1 MQALMTGE
9 LLDRPRD
16 HGVTI
21 GLLISATFHGVIIII
36 HGGVGLHGSGTAIF
50 GMPFSV
56 HTGHRNLTAIGLIIF
71 IPGALTPVR
80 VKLDH
85 KHFKMDTA
93 PRL

>member
-9 LLDRPRD
+9 ILDRHQD

-21 GLLISATFHGVIIII
+21 GLLISATFHGVIIIS
-36 HGGVGLHGSGTAIF
+36 HHGVGVHGSGTAIF
-50 GMPFSV
+50 GMPFFV
-56 HTGHRNLTAIGLIIF
+56 HTGHQILTAIGLIIF
-71 IPGALTPVR
+71 IPGALTPVH

-85 KHFKMDTA
+85 KHFKMDTV